1 MYEVYVYALKDS
13 VSSPPLVGEVTTA
26 GEGEE
31 VYIIML
37 FMSITIILVNIN
49 KMVITRGQ
57 ALIFR

>member
-1 MYEVYVYALKDS
+1 MYALKDS
-13 VSSPPLVGEVTTA
+13 VSSPPLVGEVTTT

-37 FMSITIILVNIN
+37 FISIAIILVNIN

-57 ALIFR
+57 ALIFK

>member
-1 MYEVYVYALKDS
+1 MYALKDS

-57 ALIFR
+57 ALIFK

>member
-13 VSSPPLVGEVTTA
+13 VSSPPLVGEVTTT

-37 FMSITIILVNIN
+37 FLSIAIILVNIN
-49 KMVITRGQ
+49 KMVITRRQ
-57 ALIFR
+57 ALIFK